1 VKRTKVLLAVESP
14 LLRELLSENI
24 GREPDVEVVD
34 ESVVGKSVD
43 PIDLLVAVG
52 RTEADVL
59 IQTWPASGE
68 MPNILTHLFVEYPE
82 LLVIGLPDDLDQ
94 AVICRQ
100 TITKTEFPMVGLQ
113 EVLSQLRPPVPQ
125 EV

>member
-1 VKRTKVLLAVESP
+1 MKTIKVLLAVESP
-14 LLRELLSENI
+14 MLRELLSEHI
-24 GREPDVEVVD
+24 GNEPDLEVVD
-34 ESVVGKSVD
+34 ERVAPV
-43 PIDLLVAVG
+43 DLLVAVA
-52 RTEADVL
+52 RTEADVV

-82 LLVIGLPDDLDQ
+82 LLVIGLPDDLDH

-100 TITKTEFPMVGLQ
+100 TITKTEFPTVGLQ
-113 EVLSQLRPPVPQ
+113 EVLSEIRSRAAQ